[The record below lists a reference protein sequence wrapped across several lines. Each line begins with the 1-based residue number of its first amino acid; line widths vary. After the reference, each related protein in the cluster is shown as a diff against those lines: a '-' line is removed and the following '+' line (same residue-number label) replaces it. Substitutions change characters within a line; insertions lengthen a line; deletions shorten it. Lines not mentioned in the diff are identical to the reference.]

1 MTRPQLRLPLTGL
14 MGKSSPGTRLKSP
27 LPHGGPTS
35 TAAEVEMAEDLWG
48 VEDLVVLV
56 VVVEAAAV
64 ATTAAEVVDT
74 PVVEEGSREPVTGS
88 VQTRLVRT

>member
-1 MTRPQLRLPLTGL
+1 M
-14 MGKSSPGTRLKSP
+14 
-27 LPHGGPTS
+27 
-35 TAAEVEMAEDLWG
+35 AEVEDGEDLWG

-56 VVVEAAAV
+56 VVVEAAAEV

>member
-1 MTRPQLRLPLTGL
+1 
-14 MGKSSPGTRLKSP
+14 
-27 LPHGGPTS
+27 
-35 TAAEVEMAEDLWG
+35 MAEDLWG

>member
-1 MTRPQLRLPLTGL
+1 
-14 MGKSSPGTRLKSP
+14 
-27 LPHGGPTS
+27 
-35 TAAEVEMAEDLWG
+35 MAEDLWG
-48 VEDLVVLV
+48 VEDLVALVV

-74 PVVEEGSREPVTGS
+74 PVVEEGSREPGTGS